1 MKKEKP
7 GFATQRAMGE
17 GTKKAVTE
25 SPQPFYQF
33 GMNYLLNH
41 NLELTLE
48 FVHIR
53 TSPNELSL
61 VPHLTTT
68 FLPLMM

>member
-41 NLELTLE
+41 NLLAVDDVETLDGLLNTLTGEVVDGLAIE
-48 FVHIR
+48 D
-53 TSPNELSL
+53 
-61 VPHLTTT
+61 
-68 FLPLMM
+68 